1 MKAKFI
7 FFLFFI
13 LSLILA
19 KNLESNLA
27 VKKDDLYPKTNNV
40 IEKSEEPEQVL
51 GTLMLGGFR
60 VFVSDLLW
68 FRMVTLEETG
78 EYHELIM
85 TANLISSLQP
95 TYTSVWEYL
104 AFVIS
109 NNISG
114 KETDPQLKLEWVK
127 SAIDYL
133 YKGLKRNPDSG
144 MLYVAMGRTI
154 NEKLGIY
161 KERMLSHYFKMREDG
176 YNPHEMARHYL
187 EEAIKTKNYQV
198 HAEREYFICNSYW
211 VKEALFHLRNLCKK
225 RFLLAQA
232 ILKNDNEEIITKL
245 KLDLE
250 SYEAKFGNEGTIEEV
265 ANRISIAVNI
275 LRDNGLKYP
284 EQYDFTVTIE
294 THTSVYADIFSRAKF
309 LAGWNAEIA
318 EKVKNGRQNRS
329 EADLHIDLLEIEI
342 ILLRVNIL
350 ESEYVDDGGKTINTY
365 LGEIN
370 RKNQLKKER
379 QTIDKPQK

>member
-1 MKAKFI
+1 MKAKLGLVIFI
-7 FFLFFI
+7 IF
-13 LSLILA
+13 SLVVA
-19 KNLESNLA
+19 KNYEGSLKN
-27 VKKDDLYPKTNNV
+27 KKEELYPKSNNV
-40 IEKSEEPEQVL
+40 IEKAEEPEQVL

-95 TYTSVWEYL
+95 SYTSVWEYL

-161 KERMLSHYFKMREDG
+161 KERMLNHYFKMREEG
-176 YNPHEMARHYL
+176 YSPHDMARHYFQ
-187 EEAIKTKNYQV
+187 EAIKTNNYQV
-198 HAEREYFICNSYW
+198 YSEREYFICNSYW
-211 VKEALFHLRNLCKK
+211 VKEALFHLRNSFKNRC
-225 RFLLAQA
+225 LLAHA
-232 ILKNDNEEIITKL
+232 ILADEKEEVISKL
-245 KLDLE
+245 GEEFD
-250 SYEAKFGNEGTIEEV
+250 SYQSKFGKEGTLEEV
-265 ANRISIAVNI
+265 GKRISVAVNAI
-275 LRDNGLKYP
+275 KDATAKYP
-284 EQYDFTVTIE
+284 NQYDFTVTLE
-294 THTSVYADIFSRAKF
+294 QHTAVYEDIYERAKIIAGWDADIAI
-309 LAGWNAEIA
+309 LA
-318 EKVKNGRQNRS
+318 KNGRQNHS
-329 EADLHIDLLEIEI
+329 EEDLRIDLLEIEI

-350 ESEYVDDGGKTINTY
+350 ESEYIDDGGKTINSY
-365 LGEIN
+365 LQEIA
-370 RKNQLKKER
+370 RKIQLKKEKK
-379 QTIDKPQK
+379 TIDEPQK